1 MNTHKIH
8 PVFGSLI
15 GLSSF
20 VVLGISI
27 AGCSPNTPAD
37 QSATPPADQSAT
49 PPADQ
54 SAPPA
59 DQTTAPPAADQ
70 SGMPPADQAT
80 TPPADQ
86 SAMPQKG
93 SEQPLDDSMITTKVK
108 AEMLAAKDVAGMKIE
123 VKTVNGVVSL
133 SGDVHTQAEADR
145 AAEVARRVK
154 GVASVDASW
163 LKVVPDS
170 GDMPKK

>member
-8 PVFGSLI
+8 PVIGSLI

-20 VVLGISI
+20 VVFGISI

-37 QSATPPADQSAT
+37 QSTTPPADQSTPPPADQT
-49 PPADQ
+49 PPPADQ

-59 DQTTAPPAADQ
+59 DQAA
-70 SGMPPADQAT
+70 

-86 SAMPQKG
+86 SAMPKD

-108 AEMLAAKDVAGMKIE
+108 AEMLAAKDVAGMKID

-133 SGDVHTQAEADR
+133 TGDVHSQAEADR
-145 AAEVARRVK
+145 AAEVARKVK
-154 GVASVDASW
+154 GVTSVDASG
-163 LKVVPDS
+163 LKVSDQ
-170 GDMPKK
+170 PKN

>member
-8 PVFGSLI
+8 PVLGSVI

-27 AGCSPNTPAD
+27 AGCSPNKPAD
-37 QSATPPADQSAT
+37 ESMAPPADQSAT

-54 SAPPA
+54 TAPSPADQSAPPA
-59 DQTTAPPAADQ
+59 DQTAAP
-70 SGMPPADQAT
+70 SADQAAA
-80 TPPADQ
+80 PPADQ
-86 SAMPQKG
+86 SATAQKD
-93 SEQPLDDSMITTKVK
+93 SEQPLDDTMITTKVK

-133 SGDVHTQAEADR
+133 SGDVHSQAEADR

-154 GVASVDASW
+154 GVTSVDASG
-163 LKVVPDS
+163 LKVAPGA
-170 GDMPKK
+170 GDKPKM

>member
-8 PVFGSLI
+8 PVIGSLI

-20 VVLGISI
+20 VVFGISI

-37 QSATPPADQSAT
+37 QSTTPPADQSTPPPADQT
-49 PPADQ
+49 PPPADQ

-59 DQTTAPPAADQ
+59 DQAA
-70 SGMPPADQAT
+70 

-86 SAMPQKG
+86 SAMPKD

-108 AEMLAAKDVAGMKIE
+108 AEMLAAKDVAGMKID

-133 SGDVHTQAEADR
+133 TGDVNSQAEADR
-145 AAEVARRVK
+145 AAEVARKVK
-154 GVASVDASW
+154 GVTSVDAGG
-163 LKVVPDS
+163 LKVSDQ
-170 GDMPKK
+170 PKK

>member
-8 PVFGSLI
+8 PVLGSVI

-27 AGCSPNTPAD
+27 AGCSPNKPAD
-37 QSATPPADQSAT
+37 ESMAPPADQSAT
-49 PPADQ
+49 SPADQTTPSPADQ

-59 DQTTAPPAADQ
+59 DQTAAP
-70 SGMPPADQAT
+70 SADQAAM
-80 TPPADQ
+80 PPADQ
-86 SAMPQKG
+86 SATAQKD
-93 SEQPLDDSMITTKVK
+93 SEQPLDDTMITTKVK

-133 SGDVHTQAEADR
+133 SGDVHSQAEADR

-154 GVASVDASW
+154 GVTSVDASG
-163 LKVVPDS
+163 LKVAPGA
-170 GDMPKK
+170 GDKPKM

>member
-8 PVFGSLI
+8 PVLGSLI

-20 VVLGISI
+20 VVFGISI

-37 QSATPPADQSAT
+37 QSTPPPADQPATPPADQTA
-49 PPADQ
+49 PAPADQ
-54 SAPPA
+54 SAP
-59 DQTTAPPAADQ
+59 
-70 SGMPPADQAT
+70 SADQAA
-80 TPPADQ
+80 TPPADP
-86 SAMPQKG
+86 SAMPQKD
-93 SEQPLDDSMITTKVK
+93 SEQPLDDTMITTKVK

-133 SGDVHTQAEADR
+133 SGDVHSQAEADR

-154 GVASVDASW
+154 GVVSVDASG
-163 LKVVPDS
+163 LKVVPDPDKS
-170 GDMPKK
+170 NK

>member
-8 PVFGSLI
+8 PVLGSVI

-27 AGCSPNTPAD
+27 AGCSPNKPAD
-37 QSATPPADQSAT
+37 ESMAPPADQSAT

-54 SAPPA
+54 TTPSPADQSAPPA
-59 DQTTAPPAADQ
+59 DQTAAP
-70 SGMPPADQAT
+70 SADQAA

-86 SAMPQKG
+86 SATAQKD
-93 SEQPLDDSMITTKVK
+93 SEQPLDDTMITTKVK

-133 SGDVHTQAEADR
+133 SGDVHSQTEADR

-154 GVASVDASW
+154 GVTSVDASG
-163 LKVVPDS
+163 LKVVPGA
-170 GDMPKK
+170 GDKPKM

>member
-8 PVFGSLI
+8 PVVGGLI

-37 QSATPPADQSAT
+37 QSTTPPADQSAT

-54 SAPPA
+54 
-59 DQTTAPPAADQ
+59 TAPPPTDA
-70 SGMPPADQAT
+70 
-80 TPPADQ
+80 
-86 SAMPQKG
+86 SAMPQKD
-93 SEQPLDDSMITTKVK
+93 SEQPLDDTMITTKVK

-133 SGDVHTQAEADR
+133 TGDVHSQAEADR

-154 GVASVDASW
+154 GVSNVDASG
-163 LKVVPDS
+163 LKVVPDT

>member
-8 PVFGSLI
+8 PFLGSLI

-20 VVLGISI
+20 VVFGISI

-37 QSATPPADQSAT
+37 QSTTPPADQST
-49 PPADQ
+49 PPPADQ
-54 SAPPA
+54 AAPPPA
-59 DQTTAPPAADQ
+59 DQTTT
-70 SGMPPADQAT
+70 PPADQTT

-86 SAMPQKG
+86 SAMPQKD

-108 AEMLAAKDVAGMKIE
+108 AEMLAAKDVPGTKIE

-133 SGDVHTQAEADR
+133 TGDVRSQAEADR
-145 AAEVARRVK
+145 AAEVARKVK
-154 GVASVDASW
+154 GVANVDASG
-163 LKVVPDS
+163 LKVVPDA
-170 GDMPKK
+170 GEMPKK

>member
-8 PVFGSLI
+8 PVIGSLI

-20 VVLGISI
+20 VVFGISI

-37 QSATPPADQSAT
+37 QSTTPPADQSTPPPADQT
-49 PPADQ
+49 PPPADQ

-59 DQTTAPPAADQ
+59 DQAA
-70 SGMPPADQAT
+70 

-86 SAMPQKG
+86 SAMPKD

-108 AEMLAAKDVAGMKIE
+108 AEMLAAKDVAGMKID

-133 SGDVHTQAEADR
+133 TGDVHSQAEADR
-145 AAEVARRVK
+145 AAEVARKVK
-154 GVASVDASW
+154 GVTSVDASG
-163 LKVVPDS
+163 LKVSDQ
-170 GDMPKK
+170 PKK

>member
-1 MNTHKIH
+1 MNRHKIH
-8 PVFGSLI
+8 PVIGGLI

-37 QSATPPADQSAT
+37 QSTT

-54 SAPPA
+54 SAPPPA
-59 DQTTAPPAADQ
+59 DQTAPPPADQ
-70 SGMPPADQAT
+70 STPPADQA
-80 TPPADQ
+80 PPPSDA
-86 SAMPQKG
+86 SATPQKD
-93 SEQPLDDSMITTKVK
+93 SEQPLDDTMITTKVK
-108 AEMLAAKDVAGMKIE
+108 AEMLAAKDVAGMKID

-133 SGDVHTQAEADR
+133 TGDVHSQAEADR
-145 AAEVARRVK
+145 AAEVARKVK
-154 GVASVDASW
+154 GVASVDASG
-163 LKVVPDS
+163 LKVVPDT